1 MKPKQVLKSIV
12 KAIITNRPL
21 FIWGPPGI
29 GKTQMVQQI
38 VDAINAGLIEIDG
51 VDHTKETFHLVLVP
65 CTLIDPVDVLG
76 LPYNEKNIMKWS
88 RPDLWPTDE
97 NWKGIIFFDELNA
110 AIPAVQVACYR
121 PAETDSNGDRWI
133 GTHKLPKGARIA
145 AAGNR
150 DSDRAVT
157 HKMPTPLRSRYTSI
171 DAETF
176 WADWLEWAFAHG
188 VSPVVCAWINFNTDM
203 LYTFDPKSDARSYSV
218 PRSVV
223 ALSDYYKEGLDKDI
237 EYDTYNGTVG
247 EVAAV
252 DFISFLRIYED
263 KVDPVAILADP
274 ENAPLPTEAGT
285 KYAICAGLAGRA
297 DEDTFAAIVTYTERM
312 GEEFTY
318 LAVNS
323 SLSSNPDVASTST
336 FIEWASTHNDF
347 QQVAA

>member
-1 MKPKQVLKSIV
+1 MVAQVV
-12 KAIITNRPL
+12 KAINEGKIK
-21 FIWGPPGI
+21 IPGF
-29 GKTQMVQQI
+29 
-38 VDAINAGLIEIDG
+38 
-51 VDHTKETFHLVLVP
+51 DHKKETFHLIVVP
-65 CTLIDPVDVLG
+65 CTLIEPVDALG
-76 LPYNEKNIMKWS
+76 LPYNNDKGIMKWS
-88 RPDLWPTDE
+88 RPELWPTDE
-97 NWKGIIFFDELNA
+97 NWKGIIFFDELNS

-121 PAETDSNGDRWI
+121 PAETDLNGDRWI
-133 GTHKLPKGARIA
+133 GTHKLPRGARIV

-150 DSDRAVT
+150 DTDRAVT
-157 HKMPTPLRSRYTSI
+157 HKQPTPLRSRYTRV
-171 DAETF
+171 DAEHDF
-176 WADWLEWAFAHG
+176 KQWLEWAFAHG
-188 VSPVVCAWINFNTDM
+188 VAPVICAWIAFNPEM
-203 LYTFDPKSDARSYSV
+203 LFTFQPKLDQPAYSV

-223 ALSDYYKEGLDKDI
+223 AASDYYRDGLDKDV
-237 EYDTYNGTVG
+237 EYDTYLGTVG

-252 DFISFLRIYED
+252 DLISFLRIYED

-297 DEDTFAAIVTYTERM
+297 DEDTFAAIVTYSERM

-323 SLSSNPDVASTST
+323 ALSSNPDVASTSA